1 LCIVYC
7 YNCSAQQVGEKSV
20 TGLLSETKNIWE
32 NHALKIAQVEAAYL
46 KKKYGLDDNMEAHFA
61 SILYKKSLEINS
73 VIHKNLSS
81 ENLDKQLFHV
91 ISRNDSVLQNYLRQ
105 ASAYFYLS
113 KKINTLD
120 SIKPLN
126 DQQRNKLTHAFLG
139 AVKKSREDS
148 YPEVFKTAMQSLAD
162 TIYFGS
168 MYKKWIEKN
177 SSQRTEKSIAKSK
190 QPQRISASTK
200 LLYFNYHKALITS
213 SYTYPSDSRQGKLM
227 TEEIE
232 KYFRPLLDSA
242 LMRNGALIEKSLISA
257 ILTNNIFLKISVEQ
271 RDSLLVSGDRLVKDR
286 AHFLH
291 LNPGLSYKHQKF
303 ERRELARILTAD
315 QYTRLLKAIYTKDAQ
330 TWAESQWKEV
340 ENYSLIDKS
349 DSIGLKKQLMNYHL
363 NKLIVKERYA
373 DDLPLQASHLG
384 QIELNKPKIV
394 KLIDAARKSPQKADA
409 LAGKLTW

>member
-1 LCIVYC
+1 
-7 YNCSAQQVGEKSV
+7 
-20 TGLLSETKNIWE
+20 
-32 NHALKIAQVEAAYL
+32 
-46 KKKYGLDDNMEAHFA
+46 
-61 SILYKKSLEINS
+61 
-73 VIHKNLSS
+73 
-81 ENLDKQLFHV
+81 
-91 ISRNDSVLQNYLRQ
+91 
-105 ASAYFYLS
+105 
-113 KKINTLD
+113 
-120 SIKPLN
+120 
-126 DQQRNKLTHAFLG
+126 
-139 AVKKSREDS
+139 
-148 YPEVFKTAMQSLAD
+148 
-162 TIYFGS
+162 
-168 MYKKWIEKN
+168 
-177 SSQRTEKSIAKSK
+177 
-190 QPQRISASTK
+190 
-200 LLYFNYHKALITS
+200 
-213 SYTYPSDSRQGKLM
+213 M